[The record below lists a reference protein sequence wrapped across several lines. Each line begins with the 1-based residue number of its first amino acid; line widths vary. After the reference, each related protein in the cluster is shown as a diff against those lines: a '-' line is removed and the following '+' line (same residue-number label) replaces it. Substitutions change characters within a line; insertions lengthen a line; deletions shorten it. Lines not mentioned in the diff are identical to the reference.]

1 MLTYVLKVDYYG
13 LIFYKS
19 IKFDPLDQSLWTEM
33 VEGLNNE
40 TAINNYPKAASK
52 DLSRWL
58 RLFHA
63 YYYIWYEDFCLENL
77 DYGSF
82 IRVFPSTKY
91 GEELCARHP
100 SDIENKPALTKKKKM
115 AKYLLS
121 VLSNPEEFDKFVSR
135 EFFGQPNSYENR
147 KHISAIFD
155 ASGNHMLGR
164 LKFAMEP
171 SSDSW

>member
-63 YYYIWYEDFCLENL
+63 
-77 DYGSF
+77 
-82 IRVFPSTKY
+82 
-91 GEELCARHP
+91 
-100 SDIENKPALTKKKKM
+100 
-115 AKYLLS
+115 
-121 VLSNPEEFDKFVSR
+121 
-135 EFFGQPNSYENR
+135 
-147 KHISAIFD
+147 
-155 ASGNHMLGR
+155 
-164 LKFAMEP
+164 
-171 SSDSW
+171 

>member
-1 MLTYVLKVDYYG
+1 
-13 LIFYKS
+13 
-19 IKFDPLDQSLWTEM
+19 
-33 VEGLNNE
+33 
-40 TAINNYPKAASK
+40 
-52 DLSRWL
+52 
-58 RLFHA
+58 
-63 YYYIWYEDFCLENL
+63 
-77 DYGSF
+77 
-82 IRVFPSTKY
+82 
-91 GEELCARHP
+91 
-100 SDIENKPALTKKKKM
+100 M